1 METDTSFVVLNSQQM
16 EICPTASRNPEGRV
30 DIDPISEETNE
41 NDKVVKIN
49 DEVTGVVIQ

>member
-16 EICPTASRNPEGRV
+16 EICPTASRNPEGRE
-30 DIDPISEETNE
+30 DIDPIEETNE